1 LRQMS
6 RPEKSMMRG
15 SSKSLARAG
24 PNGTQ
29 TQHKH
34 RAAAERTAA
43 QTRRRQLTEQTL
55 DCYKIS
61 LQSKGK

>member
-1 LRQMS
+1 
-6 RPEKSMMRG
+6 
-15 SSKSLARAG
+15 LARAG